1 MLFVATSCF
10 SCCLILSMPLTSLEK
25 RQVVSVWCE
34 ITNHEAVLDI
44 EFIVISF
51 FRFFSSKVYVEEMER
66 HHFSSCQFQPLFL
79 QTISQGELENKP
91 LMNISWNFNATSVT
105 IFNFNLMHSEV
116 RNRSLF
122 LRKMQKP
129 LSKVIIQNFNY
140 FVIL

>member
-25 RQVVSVWCE
+25 RQVVSVWCG

-91 LMNISWNFNATSVT
+91 LMNISWNFNAMSVT
-105 IFNFNLMHSEV
+105 IFDFNLMHSEFV
-116 RNRSLF
+116 NRSFF
-122 LRKMQKP
+122 LRKKQQSP
-129 LSKVIIQNFNY
+129 SK
-140 FVIL
+140 LTSK